1 MHGEY
6 SYFARGAT
14 FFVDPDT
21 RATPAIAPHS
31 SV

>member
-14 FFVDPDT
+14 FVDPY
-21 RATPAIAPHS
+21 RPGGIAPHS